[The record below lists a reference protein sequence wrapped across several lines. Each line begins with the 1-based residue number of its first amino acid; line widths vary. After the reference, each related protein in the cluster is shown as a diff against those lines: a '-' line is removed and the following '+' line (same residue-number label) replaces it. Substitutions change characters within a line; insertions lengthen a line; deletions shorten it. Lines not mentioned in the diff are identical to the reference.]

1 LLKLT
6 GLNLHLLSTA
16 FLVRHRCK
24 LLFVIIWLHISVL
37 DLFYVTYNGPV
48 FLWQENT
55 QLLTLAVHFLIALVT
70 TGLYKTI
77 AKIRTNKSQTLGKQ
91 S

>member
-1 LLKLT
+1 M
-6 GLNLHLLSTA
+6 HLFSTA
-16 FLVRHRCK
+16 FLARHQCK

-37 DLFYVTYNGPV
+37 DLFYITHNGPV

-55 QLLTLAVHFLIALVT
+55 QILTLAVHFLIALVT

-77 AKIRTNKSQTLGKQ
+77 SKIRVNKSQKLREQ
-91 S
+91 